1 MKQEKYENWGDQVFY
16 RFEIHIFGRIGLM
29 RFMQNGK
36 PYVSE
41 KKFLLFLPLIMSIRS
56 YNTNQTKKCLQ

>member
-36 PYVSE
+36 PCVSE
-41 KKFLLFLPLIMSIRS
+41 KFLFSVFAP
-56 YNTNQTKKCLQ
+56 NHVHKKL